1 MTTDHDDPAD
11 VAHHGARR
19 RGGWLRD
26 APLRWWRENRPQR
39 RRGSNR
45 ELGLEP
51 ELPER
56 DLNRLRD
63 VVADLLGRHHPATQR
78 EEVAAI
84 ADAYLGLNDAGR
96 AAFLHMLALDFW
108 TDPERVDRAVARL
121 RTSRDRRQAEHELRE
136 ALTPEATVVLQLFT
150 GLEQGVKFLVD
161 LRADLLRLADGSD
174 ELADLDREL
183 KAHMFTLFDVG
194 LLELTRITWDAPA
207 ALLEKLI
214 QYEAVHAIDSWADL
228 KNRLDSDR
236 RCYAF
241 FHPAMPGEPIVFVE
255 IALTRGIAEDLP
267 QLLDEAA
274 PKLPAHEADAAI
286 FYSISN
292 CQPGLTGVNLG
303 NALIKQVVEQLRVE
317 LPNLHVFATLSPAPN
332 FRQWLEAELGED
344 RLREAERQALPASPQ
359 RMLERLSDTNWNSD
373 EATEPALRSLCA
385 RYLTTLE
392 RDRSID
398 PVANFHLANGASI
411 ERINWMADP
420 SANGLA
426 RSAGMMV
433 TYRYE
438 PERIAP
444 RAEAYASRGD
454 IAMSNAVKDLLKD

>member
-1 MTTDHDDPAD
+1 
-11 VAHHGARR
+11 
-19 RGGWLRD
+19 
-26 APLRWWRENRPQR
+26 
-39 RRGSNR
+39 
-45 ELGLEP
+45 
-51 ELPER
+51 
-56 DLNRLRD
+56 
-63 VVADLLGRHHPATQR
+63 
-78 EEVAAI
+78 
-84 ADAYLGLNDAGR
+84 
-96 AAFLHMLALDFW
+96 
-108 TDPERVDRAVARL
+108 
-121 RTSRDRRQAEHELRE
+121 
-136 ALTPEATVVLQLFT
+136 
-150 GLEQGVKFLVD
+150 
-161 LRADLLRLADGSD
+161 
-174 ELADLDREL
+174 
-183 KAHMFTLFDVG
+183 
-194 LLELTRITWDAPA
+194 
-207 ALLEKLI
+207 
-214 QYEAVHAIDSWADL
+214 
-228 KNRLDSDR
+228 
-236 RCYAF
+236 
-241 FHPAMPGEPIVFVE
+241 
-255 IALTRGIAEDLP
+255 
-267 QLLDEAA
+267 
-274 PKLPAHEADAAI
+274 
-286 FYSISN
+286 
-292 CQPGLTGVNLG
+292 VNLG